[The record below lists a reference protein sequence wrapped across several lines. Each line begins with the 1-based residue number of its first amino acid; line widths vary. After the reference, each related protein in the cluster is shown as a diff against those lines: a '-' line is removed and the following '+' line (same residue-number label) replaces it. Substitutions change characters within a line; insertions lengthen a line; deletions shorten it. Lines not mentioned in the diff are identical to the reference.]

1 MLTVDEYGRI
11 RRAHRDGMSIREMS
25 RTFRHSRAKI
35 RQVLAEPEPRP
46 YVRARLHCPKL
57 GRFHGVIDQILVD
70 DETAPPKQRHTA
82 MQVFRRL
89 VTEDGYRGG
98 YDAVRRYIGKQRRR
112 RRPTFIPLDH
122 EPGQRQEA
130 DFGHIYVDFPGGRRQ
145 VPIMLLTWSYSH
157 APFAIAMPT
166 ERIEAILSGM
176 VAGFEF
182 FGILGREVWWDNP
195 RTVAT
200 KIFKGRRRQ
209 VHERYAALASHYRFD
224 PKFCMP
230 ASGWEKPHVENRVYD
245 LQRRWATPVPAVS
258 DLDEL
263 NAHLKRCCLA
273 ELDRTVSGQ
282 SQTIGERFE
291 QEKAAALPLPAYAFD
306 PCVTSPAKVDHYQ
319 RVQYDR
325 ARYSVPRSSEAVVT
339 VKAYPDRIEI
349 VSRGQVVARHGRR
362 YDGGQ
367 ELDPIHYLVTL
378 ERRPAALDHSNVY
391 RRWDLPAVFG
401 ELRVQLE
408 QRHGES
414 IGVRQYIRVLQLL
427 AEHPMQRVRRAIE
440 DVRFEAALDDDRIRR
455 RTEHLAARETPRED
469 LRDIDIPDDFTQVE
483 VPLPDLAKFDQ
494 FLNSGEPESCLTPVS
509 CS

>member
-11 RRAHRDGMSIREMS
+11 RRAHRDGMSIREIA

-89 VTEDGYRGG
+89 VTEEGYRGG

-130 DFGHIYVDFPGGRRQ
+130 DFGHIYVDFPDGRRQ
-145 VPIMLLTWSYSH
+145 VPVMLLTWSYSH

-176 VAGFEF
+176 VAGLEF
-182 FGILGREVWWDNP
+182 FECVGREVWWDNP

-319 RVQYDR
+319 RVQYDG

>member
-11 RRAHRDGMSIREMS
+11 RRAHRDGMSIREIA

-70 DETAPPKQRHTA
+70 DEAAPPKQRHTA

-130 DFGHIYVDFPGGRRQ
+130 DFGHIYVDFPDGRRQ
-145 VPIMLLTWSYSH
+145 VPVMLLTWSYSH

-176 VAGFEF
+176 MAGFEF

-401 ELRVQLE
+401 ELRDQLE

-440 DVRFEAALDDDRIRR
+440 DVRFDATLDDNRVRR

-469 LRDIDIPDDFTQVE
+469 LLDIDIPDDFAQVE
-483 VPLPDLAKFDQ
+483 VPLPDLTKFDQ

>member
-11 RRAHRDGMSIREMS
+11 RRAHRDGMSIRELA
-25 RTFRHSRAKI
+25 RTLRHSRAKI

-70 DETAPPKQRHTA
+70 DEQAPPKQRHTS

-89 VTEDGYRGG
+89 VSEAGYRGG

-112 RRPTFIPLDH
+112 QRPTFIPLDH

-130 DFGHIYVDFPGGRRQ
+130 DFGHIHVDFPDGRRQ
-145 VPIMLLTWSYSH
+145 VPVMLLTWSYSH

-166 ERIEAILSGM
+166 ERVEAILSGM

-200 KIFKGRRRQ
+200 KILKGRHRQ
-209 VHERYAALASHYRFD
+209 MHERYAALASHYRFD

-245 LQRRWATPVPAVS
+245 LQRRWATPVPAVG
-258 DLDEL
+258 DFDEL

-273 ELDRTVSGQ
+273 ELDRTVAGQ

-291 QEKAAALPLPAYAFD
+291 QEKAAALSLPAYAFD
-306 PCVTSPAKVDHYQ
+306 PCVTAPAKVDHYQ
-319 RVQYDR
+319 RVQFDR

-339 VKAYPDRIEI
+339 VKAYPDHVEI

-401 ELRVQLE
+401 ELRTQLE
-408 QRHGES
+408 QCHGES

-427 AEHPMQRVRRAIE
+427 AEHPMQRVRRAIQ
-440 DVRFEAALDDDRIRR
+440 DVRFEAALDDDLIRR
-455 RTEHLAARETPRED
+455 RTEHLAARATPRED
-469 LRDIDIPDDFTQVE
+469 LCDIDIPNDFAQVE
-483 VPLPDLAKFDQ
+483 VPLPDLTKFDQ
-494 FLNSGEPESCLTPVS
+494 LLNSGEPESCLIPVS

>member
-11 RRAHRDGMSIREMS
+11 RRAHRDGMSIREIA
-25 RTFRHSRAKI
+25 RTFRHCRAKI
-35 RQVLAEPEPRP
+35 RQVLSEPEPRP
-46 YVRARLHCPKL
+46 YVRGRLHCPKL

-70 DETAPPKQRHTA
+70 DEQAPPKQRHTA

-89 VTEDGYRGG
+89 VAEEGYRGG

-112 RRPTFIPLDH
+112 QRPTFIPLDH
-122 EPGQRQEA
+122 EPGQRLEA
-130 DFGHIYVDFPGGRRQ
+130 DFGHIHVDFPDGRRQ
-145 VPIMLLTWSYSH
+145 VPVLLLTWSYSH

-182 FGILGREVWWDNP
+182 FGMVGREVWWDNP
-195 RTVAT
+195 TTVAT
-200 KIFKGRRRQ
+200 KILKGRRRQ
-209 VHERYAALASHYRFD
+209 MQERYAALASHYRFD
-224 PKFCMP
+224 PMFCMP

-245 LQRRWATPVPAVS
+245 LQRRWATPVPAMG

-263 NAHLKRCCLA
+263 NAHLRRCCLA
-273 ELDRTVSGQ
+273 EMDRTVAGQ
-282 SQTIGERFE
+282 SETIGERFE
-291 QEKAAALPLPAYAFD
+291 LEKAAALSLPAYGFD
-306 PCVTSPAKVDHYQ
+306 PCVTTPAKVDHYQ

-367 ELDPIHYLVTL
+367 QLDPIHYLVTL
-378 ERRPAALDHSNVY
+378 GRRPAALDHSNVY

-427 AEHPMQRVRRAIE
+427 AEHPMERLQRAIE
-440 DVRFEAALDDDRIRR
+440 DVRFEATLDDDRVRR
-455 RTEHLAARETPRED
+455 RTEHLAARET
-469 LRDIDIPDDFTQVE
+469 LRGDHDASDISDQLTQVE
-483 VPLPDLAKFDQ
+483 VPLPDLTKFDQ
-494 FLNSGEPESCLTPVS
+494 FLTSGEPDPCLTPVS